1 MSNDLK
7 TTINGKILEITLER
21 GKANAIDVNTSIAM
35 GEVFAEFNLDPDL
48 RVAILTGGG
57 ERFFSAGWDLKAAAE
72 GESYDAWYGV
82 GGFGGIS
89 EMHDMSK
96 PVIAAINGMACGGGF
111 ELALAA
117 DMMIAVNYAEFW
129 APEIFAG
136 LMGDSG
142 CFRLPCRIPRAIAME
157 MLLTGRRMGAE
168 EAYRWGLVNAVVPSS
183 KLMDTAREYAELMVS
198 AAPLSLAAT
207 KETVRLTETAS
218 MKECYAM
225 MKNNGLPAFDRMLA
239 SEDAQE
245 GPRAFTEK
253 RDPVWKGR

>member
-1 MSNDLK
+1 
-7 TTINGKILEITLER
+7 
-21 GKANAIDVNTSIAM
+21 M
-35 GEVFAEFNLDPDL
+35 GEVFTDFQNDPDL
-48 RVAILTGGG
+48 RVAILSGSG

-72 GESYDAWYGV
+72 GEDYDAFFGV

-89 EMHDMSK
+89 ELHDIGK

-117 DMMIAVNYAEFW
+117 DMMIAVDTAQFW
-129 APEIFAG
+129 MPEIFAG
-136 LMGDSG
+136 VMGDSG
-142 CFRLPCRIPRAIAME
+142 CFRLPRRIPRAIAME

-168 EAYRWGLVNAVVPSS
+168 EAYSWGLINAVVPSTPETPGL
-183 KLMDTAREYAELMVS
+183 LMDTAREYAELMIS

-218 MKECYAM
+218 MIECYTM
-225 MKNNGLPAFDRMLA
+225 MKNGGLPAFDKMLA

-245 GPRAFTEK
+245 GPRAFAEK